1 MSGLRQALLQRLA
14 DRLAI
19 AREYHLNGDRD
30 LPECCWV
37 HYDQH
42 PEGRTEH
49 WVHRLCTQGCPH
61 WHHRIEVFLA

>member
-19 AREYHLNGDRD
+19 AREYQINWDRD

-37 HYDQH
+37 HYHEH
-42 PEGRTEH
+42 PEGRIEH
-49 WVHRLCTQGCPH
+49 WVHRLCAPGCPH
-61 WHHRIEVFLA
+61 WHHQIEVILG